1 MSSSSNRGRI
11 FSHSSLVGG
20 PILVGGRSGCLTC
33 CSVRSILPVL
43 RVYNNIPADVP
54 TKRTPMAYDCHEGE
68 RCCSVELVDD
78 ENDESVVAAL
88 TVAEED
94 MMIVV

>member
-1 MSSSSNRGRI
+1 
-11 FSHSSLVGG
+11 
-20 PILVGGRSGCLTC
+20 
-33 CSVRSILPVL
+33 
-43 RVYNNIPADVP
+43 
-54 TKRTPMAYDCHEGE
+54 MAYDCHEGE